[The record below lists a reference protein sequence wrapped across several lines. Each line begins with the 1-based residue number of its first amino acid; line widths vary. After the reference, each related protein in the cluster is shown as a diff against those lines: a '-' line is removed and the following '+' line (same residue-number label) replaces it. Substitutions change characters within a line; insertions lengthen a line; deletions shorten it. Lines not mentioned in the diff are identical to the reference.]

1 MEEAQGAFS
10 LPPNLPGNQFFE
22 NVKVVL
28 KGSLK
33 HILYSYNVL
42 IMQQA
47 CFKSDPEALK
57 KFDEAFSNNILPFQE
72 TREEKIAKIRSQLEI
87 VFEHNPELLEDFDS
101 TMAATQD
108 NPEVRQFAMSMIE
121 SAFPPN
127 VPKEESYQKIRDRL
141 QESLK
146 SQPEL
151 MKAFDEMFKNP
162 QPSTDLNQAST
173 VDQSLHVRES
183 FQEVV
188 QGKTQESQSYS
199 LVELVYYK
207 NISLFH
213 TLLLFT
219 DYYSVS
225 IQKLVDIA

>member
-1 MEEAQGAFS
+1 
-10 LPPNLPGNQFFE
+10 
-22 NVKVVL
+22 
-28 KGSLK
+28 
-33 HILYSYNVL
+33 
-42 IMQQA
+42 MQQA

-87 VFEHNPELLEDFDS
+87 VFEYNPDLLEDFDS
-101 TMAATQD
+101 TMVATQD
-108 NPEVRQFAMSMIE
+108 DPEVRQFAMSMIE

-141 QESLK
+141 QEALK
-146 SQPEL
+146 NQPEI
-151 MKAFDEMFKNP
+151 MKAFDEMFKSP
-162 QPSTDLNQAST
+162 QPSTDLDQASS
-173 VDQSLHVRES
+173 VDEPLRES

-199 LVELVYYK
+199 LVELVYYTSL
-207 NISLFH
+207 SLFH

-219 DYYSVS
+219 DDYSVS